1 MPVNP
6 KTLIEIITEEITRRV
21 MEGTMCMKEIDN
33 AHSYL
38 DRNRLMNAIAD
49 ASREQFWNKNYRRFR
64 AELIMRTA
72 EVFDVTEDMVMGW
85 DGDREY
91 VQDIYVKEKFS
102 DDEHPRRIKQFA
114 DTQWEDEE
122 WNDFMEFIRKERK
135 KEIMEEYNLD
145 NDYYF

>member
-6 KTLIEIITEEITRRV
+6 KTLIAIITEEITRRV
-21 MEGTMCMKEIDN
+21 LEGTMSMKEIDN

-38 DRNRLMNAIAD
+38 DRNRLMNSIAD

-91 VQDIYVKEKFS
+91 VQDIYVKEKS
-102 DDEHPRRIKQFA
+102 A
-114 DTQWEDEE
+114 MT
-122 WNDFMEFIRKERK
+122 NIRENKVVS
-135 KEIMEEYNLD
+135 IPT
-145 NDYYF
+145 